1 MKVRA
6 CQNRGCD
13 KSLPSDAASQR
24 RFCSN
29 RCQVAEWRRRT
40 RQQADETVYIM
51 PLDSVDA
58 IRALVE
64 CAQHARSHSWE
75 EGAEVLI
82 EVTERLASVILPDG
96 SPNGECANLQHLNG
110 MKSSKASREAE

>member
-1 MKVRA
+1 MMKVRE
-6 CQNRGCD
+6 CQSAKCD
-13 KSLPSDAASQR
+13 NPLPEESASQR

-29 RCQVAEWRRRT
+29 RCQIAEWRRRT
-40 RQQADETVYIM
+40 RQQADATIYIT

-75 EGAEVLI
+75 EGAEVLA

-96 SPNGECANLQHLNG
+96 TPNE
-110 MKSSKASREAE
+110 